1 MARRALVID
10 DDPLVLE
17 VVASMLEELGCET
30 LTARSG
36 TDALGK
42 LAKDQSIE
50 ILIADIE
57 MPGLSGIDMA

>member
-1 MARRALVID
+1 
-10 DDPLVLE
+10 
-17 VVASMLEELGCET
+17 MLEELGCET